1 MRKSA
6 QSDLNGQQVQLNART
21 EIFSKNLRHGDAQKG
36 VNGDVLLPATK
47 IFSVSVLFE
56 FEFIFAWPL
65 SFQQD
70 QRDS

>member
-1 MRKSA
+1 M
-6 QSDLNGQQVQLNART
+6 QEQQYFQRT
-21 EIFSKNLRHGDAQKG
+21 LDMVTQKKG
-36 VNGDVLLPATK
+36 VNGDELLPATK

-56 FEFIFAWPL
+56 FIFAWLL